1 MKGFKF
7 KIPRT
12 NFKLP
17 SHRSVLKMAVGSW
30 KLGKKK
36 STSNRNPM
44 NDASFDRHTDGDAG
58 GGRE

>member
-17 SHRSVLKMAVGSW
+17 SHRSALKMAVGSW
-30 KLGKKK
+30 NFGKKK

-58 GGRE
+58 GERE